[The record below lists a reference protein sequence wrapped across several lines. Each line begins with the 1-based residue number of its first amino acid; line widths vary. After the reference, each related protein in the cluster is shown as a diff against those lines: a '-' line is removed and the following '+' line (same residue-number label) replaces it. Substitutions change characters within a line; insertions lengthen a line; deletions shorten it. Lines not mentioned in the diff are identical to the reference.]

1 MFLNSKPKALN
12 VPRIA
17 IKAEDGTAFKRV
29 LLTVF
34 GYYSQESQM
43 VKGKRELVLLVL
55 LEVKC

>member
-1 MFLNSKPKALN
+1 M
-12 VPRIA
+12 PRIA